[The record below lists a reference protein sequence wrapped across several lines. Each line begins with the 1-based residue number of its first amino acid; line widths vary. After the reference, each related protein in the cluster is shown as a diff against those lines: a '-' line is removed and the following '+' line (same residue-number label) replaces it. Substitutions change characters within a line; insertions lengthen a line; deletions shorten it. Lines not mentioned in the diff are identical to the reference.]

1 MGEVQTPNNLW
12 TSFVNLPTA
21 VSSKSELLYRGI
33 TSTSTHVTAHAMNGG
48 DDLGSGSN
56 GGLDSSAAA
65 AAPATSA
72 TSIENPFASP
82 SAGMGDAVASGQF
95 ACNLLQTFMKEV
107 SMHLKCKCFG

>member
-1 MGEVQTPNNLW
+1 MNG
-12 TSFVNLPTA
+12 PTA
-21 VSSKSELLYRGI
+21 VSSKRELLYRGI

-65 AAPATSA
+65 AATPATAA

-95 ACNLLQTFMKEV
+95 ACN
-107 SMHLKCKCFG
+107 SMQRSFVQVF